1 MDENIFMDL
10 LRAIREGA
18 VGSVQRLLMADPT
31 LEEKAERHGILFL
44 ALAAKC
50 GQLGVVQALL
60 QHMKGRGLDARDMD
74 GGTALHYAA
83 KKGYEGVVAL
93 LLKHGAQ
100 ANSRDDYNYTPLIC
114 ASARGHLVV
123 VKILA
128 HHLGGQGLDE
138 TDDDEDDEVVYEDQE
153 GNTALHCAA
162 FWGHDQVVRFLLLA
176 GADPTIMDNAGKT
189 PRTSVEEQMRGALVL
204 DESHAKCVA
213 LFEVSKT
220 RTTV

>member
-1 MDENIFMDL
+1 MEEDL

-31 LEEKAERHGILFL
+31 LEERAERHGILFL
-44 ALAAKC
+44 ALAARY
-50 GQLGVVQALL
+50 GQLEVVQMLL
-60 QHMKGRGLDARDMD
+60 QRMGERGLETRDWE

-100 ANSRDDYNYTPLIC
+100 ANSRDDYNYTPLIY
-114 ASARGHLVV
+114 ASAYGHLGV
-123 VKILA
+123 VKLLVQ
-128 HHLGGQGLDE
+128 HMGGRGLDE

-162 FWGHDQVVRFLLLA
+162 FWGHDQVVRLLLLA
-176 GADPTIMDNAGKT
+176 GADPTIMDNEGKT

-204 DESHAKCVA
+204 DDSQAKCVA